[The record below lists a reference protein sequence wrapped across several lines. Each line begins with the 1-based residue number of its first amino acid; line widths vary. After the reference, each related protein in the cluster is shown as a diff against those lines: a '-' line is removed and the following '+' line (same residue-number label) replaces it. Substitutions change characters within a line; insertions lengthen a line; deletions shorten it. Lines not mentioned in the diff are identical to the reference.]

1 MIRAK
6 SAASPLKNLSLS
18 SPTPSITTTTSA
30 RVTTKTPHGGGNLNA
45 AKDDDDYARESNERV
60 TSGSLSTIQ
69 ITTPSTTRMTAETT
83 STPLMMYPEVFT
95 QLPVKI
101 QTTNQP
107 LTTTTTQIPLSL
119 LSVFGSK
126 PRSSRLQIVRSET
139 SSFPRRRTEV
149 SWSQSRSHDTQ
160 SEIVSV
166 FSSQQ
171 RFTTVSSALKFSI
184 ISTSTETSAP
194 LYEATTIIPETVTDH
209 PLFVH
214 KNEQV
219 LPEQSETKSRSRST
233 TISLPST
240 TTSVIGAVQKVA
252 AATTTDLN
260 EINEVLTELQQDD
273 DEDDSTT
280 TTTHKTLTA
289 NELKFEGITTTAGV
303 RSIMD
308 DNQIMTTPIPED
320 LQLSESITSVYLHN
334 SSLMPSVSNNNIKTS
349 KTKPKKDSVNSIT
362 LLPFSKLTNQILDS
376 DGAGDSSRND
386 EPPSA
391 SARNE
396 ENIYTVTPVYVS
408 SRHRQR
414 QTTTPIWQQME
425 YDTTTTTTEASEND
439 IEDDGDEN
447 IPTTTLSDSQQDLES
462 MYSGQYHEDNPG
474 QYHEVNPGQY
484 DEVNPGQYQHP
495 KYQNLESAYPGD
507 NEVKVDFD
515 NRDEHKIYNVQA

>member
-280 TTTHKTLTA
+280 STTHKTLTA
-289 NELKFEGITTTAGV
+289 NELKFEGITTTTGV

-334 SSLMPSVSNNNIKTS
+334 SSLMPSVSDNNIQTS
-349 KTKPKKDSVNSIT
+349 PKTKPKKDSVNSIT
-362 LLPFSKLTNQILDS
+362 LMPFSKLTNQILDS
-376 DGAGDSSRND
+376 DSRSDSSRND

-391 SARNE
+391 STENE
-396 ENIYTVTPVYVS
+396 ENIFTVTPVYVS
-408 SRHRQR
+408 SRQRQR
-414 QTTTPIWQQME
+414 QTTTPMWQQME
-425 YDTTTTTTEASEND
+425 YDTTTTTTTTTTEAASEND
-439 IEDDGDEN
+439 SGDEN
-447 IPTTTLSDSQQDLES
+447 I
-462 MYSGQYHEDNPG
+462 
-474 QYHEVNPGQY
+474 
-484 DEVNPGQYQHP
+484 
-495 KYQNLESAYPGD
+495 
-507 NEVKVDFD
+507 
-515 NRDEHKIYNVQA
+515 